1 MLPPRHLA
9 QGCAL
14 GMQDIKFLQGRRHHG
29 PQAGGLHISSLSE
42 KNKNTSVH
50 AKKILSNLALGPSC
64 FHDSFHGN
72 EPIMQLFAL
81 KIIHLFLTLNFESFR
96 TFPLPET
103 RSFLGSFKWLF
114 SHILSCLHK
123 QSLNLEQTWTWI
135 KDPCLTFWH
144 GGLVFFLNH
153 LPSIT
158 VRYASTES
166 APTSTSQQSFRMQR
180 AWRRFAKKCTHTL
193 YICKKWYEYWFPTS
207 IHGSIQNGN
216 SGADR

>member
-1 MLPPRHLA
+1 
-9 QGCAL
+9 
-14 GMQDIKFLQGRRHHG
+14 
-29 PQAGGLHISSLSE
+29 
-42 KNKNTSVH
+42 
-50 AKKILSNLALGPSC
+50 
-64 FHDSFHGN
+64 
-72 EPIMQLFAL
+72 MQLFAL

-193 YICKKWYEYWFPTS
+193 YIYVRNGRNTDFPLLSMDRSKMGIPELIDKGQGLNLLGCWPFHFQDAVPKMKMLVVSKMKMRNRSETSHQKWCLKKVLPNVVFSFYQCLLPLW
-207 IHGSIQNGN
+207 GLGNG
-216 SGADR
+216 